1 MDYFANLV
9 SVNLAGNNP
18 TVYLFVFI
26 AGIITGFTPCIY
38 PVIPIIVGYIGA
50 MQVKSRSRAFL
61 LSLSYVV
68 GMSVTF
74 SVLGLIASLTG
85 KMFGT
90 VQSNPWTYIFVG
102 NVILIMAMWFMD
114 IIRIPLPA
122 FSTPKIKGKGFVPA
136 FLLGLISGVIAA
148 PCTAA
153 VLAIILSYVA
163 TAQNVLFGTTLLF
176 TYAIGLG
183 SLIIIAGTFTGF
195 VNTLM
200 KSEAVSVRIKK
211 VFGVALFLLS
221 QYFFIKAGQLF

>member
-1 MDYFANLV
+1 MDYLSNII
-9 SVNLAGNNP
+9 SVNLANNNP
-18 TVYLFVFI
+18 LVYVFVLL
-26 AGIITGFTPCIY
+26 AGIITGLTPCIY
-38 PVIPIIVGYIGA
+38 PVLPIIVGYIGA
-50 MQVKSRSRAFL
+50 LQVKSRFRAFL
-61 LSLSYVV
+61 ISLSYVI

-74 SVLGLIASLTG
+74 SALGVIASLTG

-90 VQSNPWTYIFVG
+90 VQSSPWTYIFVG

-114 IIRIPLPA
+114 IISIPVPA

-136 FLLGLISGVIAA
+136 FLLGLVSGVIAA

-153 VLAIILSYVA
+153 VLAIILSYVG
-163 TAQNVLFGTTLLF
+163 TKQNVLFGTTLLF
-176 TYAIGLG
+176 TYALGLG
-183 SLIIIAGTFTGF
+183 TLIIIAGTFTGF

-200 KSEAVSVRIKK
+200 KSEAVSIRIKK

>member
-1 MDYFANLV
+1 MDYLSNII
-9 SVNLAGNNP
+9 SVNLTNNNP
-18 TVYLFVFI
+18 LVYVFVLL
-26 AGIITGFTPCIY
+26 AGIITGLTPCIY
-38 PVIPIIVGYIGA
+38 PVLPIIVGYIGA
-50 MQVKSRSRAFL
+50 LQVKSRFRAFL
-61 LSLSYVV
+61 ISLSYVI

-74 SVLGLIASLTG
+74 SALGVIASLTG

-90 VQSNPWTYIFVG
+90 VQSSPWTYIFVG

-114 IIRIPLPA
+114 IISIPVPA

-136 FLLGLISGVIAA
+136 FLLGLVSGVIAA

-153 VLAIILSYVA
+153 VLAIILSYVG
-163 TAQNVLFGTTLLF
+163 TKQNVLFGTTLLF
-176 TYAIGLG
+176 TYALGLG
-183 SLIIIAGTFTGF
+183 TLIIIAGTFTGF

-200 KSEAVSVRIKK
+200 KSEAVSIRIKK

>member
-1 MDYFANLV
+1 MDYLIKIVSENL
-9 SVNLAGNNP
+9 SGGNPLA
-18 TVYLFVFI
+18 YIFVLI
-26 AGIITGFTPCIY
+26 AGIITGFTPCVY

-50 MQVKSRSRAFL
+50 MQVKSRSIAFF
-61 LSLSYVV
+61 LSISYVV

-114 IIRIPLPA
+114 IISIPLPA

-136 FLLGLISGVIAA
+136 FFLGLVSGVIAA

-183 SLIIIAGTFTGF
+183 SLIIIVGTFTGF